1 MWLQMIDYLQKN
13 WLENLGI
20 LTSLICIWLNTKQN
34 VWGWFWAIISS
45 GIYGIIFYQARLFS
59 DMGLQGVFILLS
71 IYGWYAWQFGSRE
84 KSVLSVNN
92 IPTNLSL
99 LCLGF
104 FFAFSLLSGYLFS
117 QYSQASL
124 PYLDSSLTAIS
135 LIATWMTARKYLE
148 NWMLWIFANVV
159 YVGMYAYKGLNG
171 TAVLYILLIVL
182 AMKGYQDWSKSVES

>member
-1 MWLQMIDYLQKN
+1 MWLEIFDYLQKN

-45 GIYGIIFYQARLFS
+45 AIYSIIFYQAHLFS

-71 IYGWYAWQFGSRE
+71 IYGWYAWLFGNE
-84 KSVLSVNN
+84 AKTVLSVSK
-92 IPTNLSL
+92 IPTNLSF
-99 LCLGF
+99 LCIGF
-104 FFAFSLLSGYLFS
+104 FLIFALISGYLFS
-117 QYSQASL
+117 KYTKASL
-124 PYLDSSLTAIS
+124 PYLDSSLTAVS

-148 NWMLWIFANVV
+148 NWLLWIFANVV

-171 TAVLYILLIVL
+171 TAVLYVLLIVL
-182 AMKGYQDWSKSVES
+182 AMKGYITWKKSVEL